1 MNERR
6 IVFRQLAIAE
16 INEAAAWYEDQ
27 REGLGLEFI
36 NAVSSSIET
45 VKNNPLQYQR
55 VFKDRRRAVVA
66 RFRFNLIYLV
76 TADEVVV
83 VACIHGHRDPRRWMR
98 RT

>member
-55 VFKDRRRAVVA
+55 VFKDRGGCTISLQPDLSCYR
-66 RFRFNLIYLV
+66 
-76 TADEVVV
+76 
-83 VACIHGHRDPRRWMR
+83 G
-98 RT
+98 